1 MKQEKKKISIHFPID
16 KTTNEKLDKYI
27 KKECIN
33 KSLLIQTLI
42 EKHLN
47 LIDPSLYNI

>member
-1 MKQEKKKISIHFPID
+1 MKEKNKISIHFTID
-16 KTTNEKLDKYI
+16 KIINENFDKYI

-42 EKHLN
+42 EKYLN
-47 LIDPSLYNI
+47 DKNFQTK

>member
-1 MKQEKKKISIHFPID
+1 MKEKKKISIHFTID
-16 KTTNEKLDKYI
+16 KIINEKFDELI

-42 EKHLN
+42 ENYIKEKQFN
-47 LIDPSLYNI
+47 F

>member
-1 MKQEKKKISIHFPID
+1 MKEKKKISIHFTID
-16 KTTNEKLDKYI
+16 KIINEKFDKYI

-42 EKHLN
+42 DKY
-47 LIDPSLYNI
+47 LIDKNF

>member
-1 MKQEKKKISIHFPID
+1 MKEKKKISIHFTID
-16 KTTNEKLDKYI
+16 KDINENLDTYI

-42 EKHLN
+42 EKYLKEKDN
-47 LIDPSLYNI
+47 

>member
-1 MKQEKKKISIHFPID
+1 MKDKKKTSIHFTID
-16 KTTNEKLDKYI
+16 KEINETFDNYI

-42 EKHLN
+42 ENYLKSKIKNPQL
-47 LIDPSLYNI
+47 

>member
-1 MKQEKKKISIHFPID
+1 MKEKKKISTHFTIN
-16 KTTNEKLDKYI
+16 KEINQKFEIYI

-42 EKHLN
+42 ENYLKEKDN
-47 LIDPSLYNI
+47 

>member
-1 MKQEKKKISIHFPID
+1 MKEKKKISTHFTID
-16 KTTNEKLDKYI
+16 KDINERFETYI

-42 EKHLN
+42 EKYLN
-47 LIDPSLYNI
+47 EKSTN

>member
-1 MKQEKKKISIHFPID
+1 MKEKKKISIHFTID
-16 KTTNEKLDKYI
+16 KLINDDFDKYI

-42 EKHLN
+42 EKYL
-47 LIDPSLYNI
+47 LDKKLKL